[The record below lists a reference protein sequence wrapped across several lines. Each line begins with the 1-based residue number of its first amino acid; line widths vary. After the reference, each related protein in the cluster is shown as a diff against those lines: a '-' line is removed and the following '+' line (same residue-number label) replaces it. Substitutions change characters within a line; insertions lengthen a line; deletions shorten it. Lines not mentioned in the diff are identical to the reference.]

1 MENKIKNRIVLVTG
15 GAGFIGSHI
24 VEEVLNYN
32 PKKIIIIDN
41 LIRGTRD
48 NIKTFVDNPFVEFI
62 EGDIRD
68 TVLMEKCVSQSDYI
82 FHLAAN
88 STTHHDAIFEN
99 HETIS
104 TGSFNIL
111 EAVRLYSPNSKVFIS
126 GSGLQFEN
134 KNIPIKETDPFEA
147 RDAYSVSRI
156 QSVYA
161 ARYFKMLGIKAYVGY
176 FFNHDSPRR
185 SERHMAQK
193 IAAAAV
199 RIANGSDETLE
210 IGDMSVI
217 KEWTFAGDVV
227 EGIWLLVNQDNVYE
241 ANISSGLGYSI
252 TDWVN
257 ECFNLIGKEYQNF
270 VVEKNDFKAEYRQL
284 ISDATL
290 IRSMGFAPK
299 VSFNELAKM
308 MINGYSAT

>member
-1 MENKIKNRIVLVTG
+1 VSRSGDFLKTDITSFTEVSELIK
-15 GAGFIGSHI
+15 ASH
-24 VEEVLNYN
+24 
-32 PKKIIIIDN
+32 PD
-41 LIRGTRD
+41 
-48 NIKTFVDNPFVEFI
+48 FV
-62 EGDIRD
+62 
-68 TVLMEKCVSQSDYI
+68 

-88 STTHHDAIFEN
+88 STTRHEALFEN

-104 TGSFNIL
+104 TGTFNIL
-111 EAVRLYSPNSKVFIS
+111 EAVRIHAPHTKVFIS

-134 KNIPIKETDPFEA
+134 KNLPIKETDPFDA

-161 ARYFKMLGIKAYVGY
+161 ARYFRMLGVKAYVGY

-193 IAAAAV
+193 IAATAV
-199 RIANGSDETLE
+199 RIANGRNEKLE

-217 KEWTFAGDVV
+217 KEWTYAGDVV
-227 EGIWLLVNQDNVYE
+227 EGIWLLVNQENVFE

-252 TDWVN
+252 ADWVK
-257 ECFNLIGKEYQNF
+257 ECFKQIGKDYRNF

-284 ISDATL
+284 VSDASL
-290 IRSMGFAPK
+290 IKLMGFAPK
-299 VSFNELAKM
+299 VSFEALAKM
-308 MINGYSAT
+308 MIDGK

>member
-1 MENKIKNRIVLVTG
+1 MKAIIF
-15 GAGFIGSHI
+15 GANGQDGFYLSKLLEEKGIAVIGVSRSGNFLKTNI
-24 VEEVLNYN
+24 ASFTEVAEL
-32 PKKIIIIDN
+32 
-41 LIRGTRD
+41 
-48 NIKTFVDNPFVEFI
+48 IKTTAPDFV
-62 EGDIRD
+62 
-68 TVLMEKCVSQSDYI
+68 

-88 STTHHDAIFEN
+88 STTRHDAIFEN

-104 TGSFNIL
+104 TGTFNIL
-111 EAVRLYSPNSKVFIS
+111 EAVRLHSPHSKVFIS

-134 KNIPIKETDPFEA
+134 KNLPIKETDAFEA

-161 ARYFKMLGIKAYVGY
+161 ARYFRMLGVKVYVGY

-193 IAAAAV
+193 IASAAV
-199 RIANGSDETLE
+199 RIANGSKEILE

-227 EGIWLLVNQDNVYE
+227 EGIWLLINQEDILE

-252 TDWVN
+252 LEWVK
-257 ECFNLIGKEYQNF
+257 ECFLNVGRDYNLNVKTLKEYNSPY
-270 VVEKNDFKAEYRQL
+270 KQL
-284 ISDATL
+284 VSDASKIKSLGFSPRLSFQEMSKL
-290 IRSMGFAPK
+290 IIKNCKNS
-299 VSFNELAKM
+299 
-308 MINGYSAT
+308 Y